1 MASEAASDPAPGS
14 VRQYE
19 ARHSI
24 VASRGSQADR
34 RASHANSSIIQAHML
49 WRGEGG
55 GILGNDCWCEKRDW
69 KISDLIDDKIIAFL
83 VLKTCS

>member
-34 RASHANSSIIQAHML
+34 RASHANSSIIHAHML

-55 GILGNDCWCEKRDW
+55 GYLVTIAGVRREIGKYQLILTIR
-69 KISDLIDDKIIAFL
+69 
-83 VLKTCS
+83 